1 MAEMLLARGADPN
14 ANVYTSGSPFYR
26 AYSEKNQDFVKLL
39 EEHGGFLDAICAGYP
54 SSFGRR
60 FESILAVEH
69 VDNARIAERRSDWA
83 GSLRVRE
90 KLRCAKQDGMGE
102 CPQ

>member
-39 EEHGGFLDAICAGYP
+39 EEHGGFLDAISAGLRL
-54 SSFGRR
+54 SDGGR
-60 FESILAVEH
+60 EEV
-69 VDNARIAERRSDWA
+69 A
-83 GSLRVRE
+83 G
-90 KLRCAKQDGMGE
+90 G
-102 CPQ
+102 